1 MSTGHRK
8 QRAVPLTGNALRE
21 LIRAA
26 LEKGYYTE
34 SLHSANDHPERNI
47 SPDDIIH
54 GLEQSNWEL
63 RRDPNWDDEH
73 TSYEYLIR
81 TVDIEGEELTIK
93 LAIYPE
99 EKRIKVITAW

>member
-1 MSTGHRK
+1 MSTGRRK
-8 QRAVPLTGNALRE
+8 KRAVPLTGNALRE
-21 LIRAA
+21 LIRVA

-54 GLEQSNWEL
+54 GLEWSDWEL
-63 RRDPNWDDEH
+63 VKDPNWDDEH
-73 TSYEYLIR
+73 ESYEYLIR

-93 LAIYPE
+93 FAIYPE
-99 EKRIKVITAW
+99 EKRVKVITAW

>member
-1 MSTGHRK
+1 MSTGRRNK
-8 QRAVPLTGNALRE
+8 RTAPLAGNALRE
-21 LIRAA
+21 LIRVA

-47 SPDDIIH
+47 SPDYIIH
-54 GLEQSNWEL
+54 GLERSDWEL
-63 RRDPNWDDEH
+63 AKDPNWDDEH
-73 TSYEYLIR
+73 ASYEYLIR
-81 TVDIEGEELTIK
+81 TADIEGEELTIK